1 MVGLISQPLRFTSP
15 FNRLA
20 DSFDGLRKTLTMF
33 VVYILKSLK
42 DPKRH
47 YVGIT
52 VDLERRL
59 KEHNNKQS
67 VYSSLYA
74 PWEIETFVT
83 FRSKVLAE
91 EFERYLKTGS
101 GNTFLRRRLLGAK

>member
-1 MVGLISQPLRFTSP
+1 MY
-15 FNRLA
+15 
-20 DSFDGLRKTLTMF
+20 

-52 VDLERRL
+52 ANLERRL

-67 VYSSLYA
+67 VYSSVYA
-74 PWEIETFVT
+74 PWGLETFVT
-83 FRSKVLAE
+83 FKNRILAE
-91 EFERYLKTGS
+91 EFECYLKTGS
-101 GNTFLRRRLLGAK
+101 GNTFLRRRLIGAK